1 MKFILYDQIFLE
13 KNVFPTLNFSRFV
26 LFLTSGCHFCPLEFA
41 NLENKRYLCGHN
53 IYRNKY

>member
-53 IYRNKY
+53 I